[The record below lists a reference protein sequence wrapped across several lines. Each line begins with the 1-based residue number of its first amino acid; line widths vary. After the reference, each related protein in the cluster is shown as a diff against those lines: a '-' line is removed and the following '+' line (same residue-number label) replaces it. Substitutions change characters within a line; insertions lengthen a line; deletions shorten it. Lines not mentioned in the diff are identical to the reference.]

1 MAVIARQAGSAD
13 VAAVTVQP
21 VGLAVVG
28 GCDGE
33 PLVLLLLVVEG
44 RVGGKLGIVQ
54 QLHHSFLTQAPV
66 TRVTLKGHFFT

>member
-66 TRVTLKGHFFT
+66 TRVTLKGHVFT

>member
-1 MAVIARQAGSAD
+1 MTFRGLSVKALIILQMGED
-13 VAAVTVQP
+13 EAA
-21 VGLAVVG
+21 L
-28 GCDGE
+28 
-33 PLVLLLLVVEG
+33 LLLLVVEG